1 MRFLRR
7 FARMEELAR
16 EQGRDFTELSLDDK
30 DGLWN
35 AAKAE
40 EEAQSAAKA

>member
-1 MRFLRR
+1 
-7 FARMEELAR
+7 MEELAR

-30 DGLWN
+30 DELWN

-40 EEAQSAAKA
+40 ETAASADKA